1 MNHRLK
7 PKIRRE
13 TMPGSRLTKVIDMP
27 ISRNDVYINL
37 SDCRSGC
44 FRSAGLCSTRLLQN
58 ISRGANSEFRSLKGQ
73 RTVPGALSFAG
84 LLWCRSRA
92 YCARPSSLTPPWKTA
107 FLPPES
113 TNTRSRSSHFGA
125 RKLSHAS
132 NCRNTR
138 FKAKTLVFQ
147 GIKPD
152 ENGNNQAIPSVINE
166 AYFVRPEIREV
177 NPINI
182 WIGIV
187 EATTSGFVAC

>member
-1 MNHRLK
+1 MMYTSIFLTVGRAVSG
-7 PKIRRE
+7 PPVSAQPACCKI
-13 TMPGSRLTKVIDMP
+13 L
-27 ISRNDVYINL
+27 
-37 SDCRSGC
+37 
-44 FRSAGLCSTRLLQN
+44 AG
-58 ISRGANSEFRSLKGQ
+58 GANSEFRSLKGQ

-84 LLWCRSRA
+84 LLWCRSQA
-92 YCARPSSLTPPWKTA
+92 YCVRPSSLTPPWKTA

-177 NPINI
+177 NPLLSHL
-182 WIGIV
+182 
-187 EATTSGFVAC
+187 TF